1 MAIANWT
8 ELETIE
14 GIITGR
20 ITPET
25 LPFAALDADKQAEI
39 IDEIDAVCDDVAS
52 GVLEAYPDLDDPAQR
67 LDRLRMYRAEVVRRQ
82 DGAKREAYG
91 AYFDVLHGVC
101 LRNAAGPRTYV
112 ADESGCLELIVA

>member
-14 GIITGR
+14 GIIAGAIR
-20 ITPET
+20 PEA
-25 LPFAALDADKQAEI
+25 LPFADLSVDEQRAV
-39 IDEIDAVCDDVAS
+39 IDEIDDICEDIAAK
-52 GVLEAYPDLDDPAQR
+52 VLEDYPDLDCEAQR
-67 LDRLRMYRAEVVRRQ
+67 NDRLRMYRAEVVRRQ

-101 LRNAAGPRTYV
+101 LRNSAGSRFFV
-112 ADESGCLELIVA
+112 ADESGCLEPVAA